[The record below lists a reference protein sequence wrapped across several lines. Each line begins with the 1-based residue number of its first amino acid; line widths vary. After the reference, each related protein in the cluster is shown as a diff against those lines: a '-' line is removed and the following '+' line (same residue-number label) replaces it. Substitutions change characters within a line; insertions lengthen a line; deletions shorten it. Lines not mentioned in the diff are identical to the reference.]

1 MSSDETIEILL
12 DYFDK
17 LIPLNKYERQL
28 AKQRFN
34 YRLYR
39 KRQYLLQ
46 EGDICRHYTFV
57 VKGCLRMY
65 KIDDK
70 GNEHI
75 LNFAAENDW
84 ITDISSFYNIGT
96 TLLSIDA
103 LENTEV
109 LQIKRDDLISLY
121 QQAPKFDRIFRI
133 LTENGFCRLQQRHIQ
148 SISVSAE
155 ERYSS
160 FVEIYPHLLNRLSQT
175 QIAAFLGITPEFL
188 SRLRSRQA
196 RNPLA

>member
-28 AKQRFN
+28 AKQRFH

-84 ITDISSFYNIGT
+84 ITDINSFYNIET